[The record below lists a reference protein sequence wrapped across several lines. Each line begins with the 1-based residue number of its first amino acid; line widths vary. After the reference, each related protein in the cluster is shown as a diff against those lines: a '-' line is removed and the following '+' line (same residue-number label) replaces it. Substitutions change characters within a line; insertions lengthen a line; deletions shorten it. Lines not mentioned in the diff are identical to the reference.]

1 MLYLIPFTNNIMN
14 EIVNKPL
21 YFFDDDQLNISNSI
35 HPDDLGFFEEY
46 YGEYYS
52 EIVYYE
58 YDRPV
63 CPKCG
68 SSMNSNGSRQAKPN
82 KLGGIRKK
90 TVYLP
95 KLQQNTSHQPRKIHK
110 KIFQLYSLHL

>member
-52 EIVYYE
+52 EIV
-58 YDRPV
+58 
-63 CPKCG
+63 
-68 SSMNSNGSRQAKPN
+68 
-82 KLGGIRKK
+82 L
-90 TVYLP
+90 
-95 KLQQNTSHQPRKIHK
+95 
-110 KIFQLYSLHL
+110 

>member
-1 MLYLIPFTNNIMN
+1 MLYLIPITKNIMN

-21 YFFDDDQLNISNSI
+21 YFFDDDQLNISNST
-35 HPDDLGFFEEY
+35 HPNDLSFFEEY

-58 YDRPV
+58 YDRPI

-68 SSMNSNGSRQAKPN
+68 SSMNSNGSCQAKPN
-82 KLGGIRKK
+82 KWEGNVKNSIFCPNCNK
-90 TVYLP
+90 TQV
-95 KLQQNTSHQPRKIHK
+95 TS
-110 KIFQLYSLHL
+110 

>member
-1 MLYLIPFTNNIMN
+1 MN

-21 YFFDDDQLNISNSI
+21 YFFDDDQINISNSI

-46 YGEYYS
+46 YSEYYS

-82 KLGGIRKK
+82 KWEGIECWRKLFNFEHFSFSPF
-90 TVYLP
+90 YFSYI
-95 KLQQNTSHQPRKIHK
+95 KLMI
-110 KIFQLYSLHL
+110 